1 MVYILTDEEKSDVLA
16 VAQRL
21 GYATRWEDIH
31 NPYLFLQALT
41 QRSYTNEH
49 HDSENNEVL
58 AFYGDRV
65 LEWYVTRSLMN
76 RFTGEGE
83 ETPWLL
89 SDFGEDEYTDL
100 KSKLVRRTNLARI
113 ARYYGFGDYL
123 RVGKGSKKSEMNSDN
138 VLGELMEAL
147 IGACA
152 IDSSYDYERKMNDP
166 KYILKGM
173 GFNSFTLDMLSFAPA
188 SLHPV
193 QSYENPCLSNLMPTD
208 FRRVDNVI
216 SKLLDDERFLD
227 KEENK
232 EFIRKDSIIKE
243 QDFENPKGA
252 LNKLYTKGIIKE
264 PVYETLDQSYD
275 DDGNRQLWKCS
286 CTVEGFDTQECTG
299 YFYKKSNAEAD
310 AAKKVLME
318 ILKENPGL

>member
-123 RVGKGSKKSEMNSDN
+123 RVGKGSKESEMNSDN

-152 IDSSYDYERKMNDP
+152 IDSAYYDSDKD
-166 KYILKGM
+166 KYYLPSGEHEW
-173 GFNSFTLDMLSFAPA
+173 LPD
-188 SLHPV
+188 
-193 QSYENPCLSNLMPTD
+193 LMS
-208 FRRVDNVI
+208 VDYDRIDDII

-227 KEENK
+227 EEENK

-286 CTVEGFDTQECTG
+286 CTVEDFDTQECTG

>member
-1 MVYILTDEEKSDVLA
+1 MVYILSSDDKSDIFA

-21 GYATRWEDIH
+21 GYATKWEDIH

-49 HDSENNEVL
+49 RNFENNEVL

-65 LEWYVTRSLMN
+65 LEWYVTRALMN
-76 RFTGEGE
+76 RFSGEGK

-89 SDFGEDEYTDL
+89 SDLDEEKYTEL

-123 RVGKGSKKSEMNSDN
+123 RVGNGSKESEVNSDD

-152 IDSSYDYERKMNDP
+152 IDSAYYDSDKDKNY
-166 KYILKGM
+166 
-173 GFNSFTLDMLSFAPA
+173 LSSGDHEWLPD
-188 SLHPV
+188 
-193 QSYENPCLSNLMPTD
+193 LMTAD
-208 FRRVDNVI
+208 YHRIDEII
-216 SKLLDDERFLD
+216 SKLLDMEHFLD
-227 KEENK
+227 EEENK
-232 EFIRKDSIIKE
+232 EFIQKDSIITE

-252 LNKLYTKGIIKE
+252 LNKLYTKGIIDE
-264 PVYETLDQSYD
+264 PVYETLDQTYD
-275 DDGNRQLWKCS
+275 DDSRQLWKCS
-286 CTVEGFDTQECTG
+286 CSVEGFETQECTG